1 MEVIHTHVAGLDVH
15 KKTVVACVFT
25 PGPTRKPRKAIRTF
39 GTMTQDLLAL
49 AAWLTSLGVTHVAME
64 STGEYWK
71 PVYNLLEG
79 SFTVLVVN
87 AQHIKT
93 VPGRKTDV
101 KDAEWIAQLLRHGL
115 LTASFIPP
123 LPQRDLRDLTRQRTN
138 LVQDRARVVNQ
149 LQKVLEWANLKL
161 ASVASDIMGVS
172 ARLML
177 AAIVG
182 GEADQGVLAGL
193 AQGKLRAKQAELER
207 ALEGHVRPHHRFL
220 LAKHLSHIDFLE
232 EQIGTFDTQIAA
244 YLAEQTSPAPPP
256 PAQPAGAAAPA
267 PAPATPAPA
276 PAAPAPTPEQPSTG
290 AVPWEEA
297 VALLDTVPGFG
308 RTLAEIVIAEIG
320 TDMDQFPSEGHLAS
334 WAKVCPGN
342 RESAGKRYSSRTG
355 RGSRW
360 LRTALMQAA
369 HAAVKVKDSHLA
381 AVYRRLAPR
390 RGKKRALMAVAHRLV
405 VAIYH
410 MLKDRVPYREIGT
423 TPPSEPAKRKLA
435 DRLVRKI
442 EQLGY
447 TAKLELPAP
456 VPA

>member
-1 MEVIHTHVAGLDVH
+1 MELIYTHVAGLDVH

-25 PGPTRKPRKAIRTF
+25 PGAKGKPQKEIRTF

-49 AAWLTSLGVTHVAME
+49 ADWLITQGVTHVAME

-71 PVYNLLEG
+71 PVYNLLEA

-101 KDAEWIAQLLRHGL
+101 KDAEWIADLLRHGL
-115 LTASFIPP
+115 LKGSFIPP

-161 ASVASDIMGVS
+161 ASVVTDIMGVS
-172 ARLML
+172 ARAML

-182 GEADQGVLAGL
+182 GVEEEGILAEL
-193 AQGKLRAKQAELER
+193 AQGRLRAKQAELER
-207 ALEGHVRPHHRFL
+207 ALVGHVREHHRFL
-220 LAKHLSHIDFLE
+220 LARHLSHIDFLE
-232 EQIGTFDTQIAA
+232 EQIADFDRQIAA
-244 YLAEQTSPAPPP
+244 AIERQSVPPAPPEP
-256 PAQPAGAAAPA
+256 L
-267 PAPATPAPA
+267 PATAEEQDGAP
-276 PAAPAPTPEQPSTG
+276 QPDGAG

-297 VALLDTVPGFG
+297 VELLDTAPGIG
-308 RTLAEIVIAEIG
+308 RTIAEMIIAEVG
-320 TDMDQFPSEGHLAS
+320 TDMARFPSEGHLAS

-342 RESAGKRYSSRTG
+342 HESAGKRSSGKTG
-355 RGSRW
+355 KGSRW
-360 LRTALMQAA
+360 LRTALVQAA
-369 HAAVKVKDSHLA
+369 WGAVKVKDSHLA
-381 AVYRRLAPR
+381 AVYRRLAVR
-390 RGKKRALMAVAHRLV
+390 RGKQKAIMAVAHRLL

-423 TPPSEPAKRKLA
+423 APPSETAKRKLVE
-435 DRLVRKI
+435 RLQRRLAN
-442 EQLGY
+442 LGY
-447 TAKLELPAP
+447 TARLEQTTAT
-456 VPA
+456 AA

>member
-1 MEVIHTHVAGLDVH
+1 MELIYTHVAGLDVH

-25 PGPTRKPRKAIRTF
+25 PGAKGKPQKEIRTF

-49 AAWLTSLGVTHVAME
+49 ADWLITQGVTHVAME

-71 PVYNLLEG
+71 PVYNLLEA

-101 KDAEWIAQLLRHGL
+101 KDAEWIADLLRHGL
-115 LTASFIPP
+115 LKGSFIPP

-161 ASVASDIMGVS
+161 ASVVTDIMGVS
-172 ARLML
+172 ARAIL

-182 GEADQGVLAGL
+182 GVEEEGILAEL
-193 AQGKLRAKQAELER
+193 AQGRLRAKQAELER
-207 ALEGHVRPHHRFL
+207 ALVGHVREHHRFL
-220 LAKHLSHIDFLE
+220 LARHLSHIDFLE
-232 EQIGTFDTQIAA
+232 EQIADFDRQIAA
-244 YLAEQTSPAPPP
+244 AIERQSVPPAPPEP
-256 PAQPAGAAAPA
+256 L
-267 PAPATPAPA
+267 PATAEEQDGAPQA
-276 PAAPAPTPEQPSTG
+276 DGAG

-297 VALLDTVPGFG
+297 VELLDTAPGIG
-308 RTLAEIVIAEIG
+308 RTIAEMIIAEVG
-320 TDMDQFPSEGHLAS
+320 TDMARFPSEGHLAS

-342 RESAGKRYSSRTG
+342 HESAGKRSSGKTG
-355 RGSRW
+355 KGSRW
-360 LRTALMQAA
+360 LRTALVQAA
-369 HAAVKVKDSHLA
+369 WGAVKVKDSHLA
-381 AVYRRLAPR
+381 AVYRRLAVR
-390 RGKKRALMAVAHRLV
+390 RGKQKAIMAVAHRLL

-423 TPPSEPAKRKLA
+423 APPSETAKRKLVE
-435 DRLVRKI
+435 RLQRRLAN
-442 EQLGY
+442 LGY
-447 TAKLELPAP
+447 TARLEQTTAT
-456 VPA
+456 AA

>member
-1 MEVIHTHVAGLDVH
+1 MELIYTHVAGLDVH

-25 PGPTRKPRKAIRTF
+25 PSAKGKPQKEMRTF

-49 AAWLTSLGVTHVAME
+49 ADWLITQGVTHVAME

-71 PVYNLLEG
+71 PVYNLLEA

-101 KDAEWIAQLLRHGL
+101 KDAEWIADLLRHGL
-115 LTASFIPP
+115 LKGSFIPP

-161 ASVASDIMGVS
+161 ASVVTDIMGVS
-172 ARLML
+172 ARAIL

-182 GEADQGVLAGL
+182 GVEEEGILAEL
-193 AQGKLRAKQAELER
+193 AQGRLRAKQAELER
-207 ALEGHVRPHHRFL
+207 ALVGHVREHHRFL
-220 LAKHLSHIDFLE
+220 LARHLSHIDFLE
-232 EQIGTFDTQIAA
+232 EQIADFDRQIAA
-244 YLAEQTSPAPPP
+244 AIERQSVPPAPPEP
-256 PAQPAGAAAPA
+256 L
-267 PAPATPAPA
+267 PATAE
-276 PAAPAPTPEQPSTG
+276 EQDGGPQADGAG

-297 VALLDTVPGFG
+297 VELLDTAPGIG
-308 RTLAEIVIAEIG
+308 RTIAEMIIAEVG
-320 TDMDQFPSEGHLAS
+320 TDMARFPSEGHLAS

-342 RESAGKRYSSRTG
+342 HESAGKRSSGKTG
-355 RGSRW
+355 KGSRW
-360 LRTALMQAA
+360 LRTALVQAA
-369 HAAVKVKDSHLA
+369 WGAVKVKDSHLA
-381 AVYRRLAPR
+381 AVYRRLAVR
-390 RGKKRALMAVAHRLV
+390 RGKQKAIMAVAHRLL

-423 TPPSEPAKRKLA
+423 APPSETAKRKLA
-435 DRLVRKI
+435 ERLQRRL
-442 EQLGY
+442 ENLGY
-447 TAKLELPAP
+447 TARLEQTTAT
-456 VPA
+456 AA